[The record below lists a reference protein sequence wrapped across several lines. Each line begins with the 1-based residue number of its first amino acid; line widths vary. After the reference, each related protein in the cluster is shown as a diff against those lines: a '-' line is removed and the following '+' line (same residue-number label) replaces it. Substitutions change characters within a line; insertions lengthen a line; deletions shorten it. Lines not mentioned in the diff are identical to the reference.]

1 MCLFEGT
8 TLSEGRGTTSPFL
21 QVGCP
26 GLDSLSVVE
35 RMRKKDCPGVDVV
48 PVRFR
53 PAFGK
58 CAGQVVDGV
67 YLRVYDDTALQA
79 VKLGVYLLDAIKREA
94 PARFAWRTDAY
105 EFVTDKPAIDL
116 LWGSSELRE
125 CLDQSGD
132 VDTLLE
138 KAAAEV
144 SGWKPTW

>member
-1 MCLFEGT
+1 ML
-8 TLSEGRGTTSPFL
+8 LALYEGRS
-21 QVGCP
+21 
-26 GLDSLSVVE
+26 LDEVLE
-35 RMRKKDCPGVDVV
+35 QITA
-48 PVRFR
+48 PVRAPEPVDTEDYATALAR
-53 PAFGK
+53 PATP
-58 CAGQVVDGV
+58 VTS
-67 YLRVYDDTALQA
+67 DDTALQA

-144 SGWKPTW
+144 ATWRPTW